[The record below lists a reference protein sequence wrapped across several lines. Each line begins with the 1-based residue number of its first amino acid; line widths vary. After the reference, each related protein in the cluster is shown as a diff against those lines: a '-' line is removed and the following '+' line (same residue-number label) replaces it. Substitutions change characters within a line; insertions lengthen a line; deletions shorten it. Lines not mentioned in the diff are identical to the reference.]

1 MLNGWFHDLE
11 SLEAI
16 NQDAETRDVVLRMAG
31 LARGGRLGRFIHV
44 VNADPELDEF
54 TREWVLELARNEP
67 FLLAADEY
75 LSRCDTLH

>member
-1 MLNGWFHDLE
+1 MLDRRLQELE

-16 NQDAETRDVVLRMAG
+16 NQDAEAREVVVRMAG

-44 VNADPELDEF
+44 VNADPELDEH
-54 TREWVLELARNEP
+54 TRAWVLGLANEP

-75 LSRCDTLH
+75 LSRCRTLH

>member
-1 MLNGWFHDLE
+1 MLDRRLQELE

-16 NQDAETRDVVLRMAG
+16 NQDAEAREVVVRIGG

-44 VNADPELDEF
+44 VNADPELDEH
-54 TREWVLELARNEP
+54 TRAWVLGLANES

-75 LSRCDTLH
+75 LSRCRTLH